1 MDVIAS
7 PSTRKL
13 ALELGLDI
21 EELAIRLGRNTISQ
35 DDLKQKKVLIT
46 EGVTSDV
53 LKYWDV
59 DHSRWG
65 KIKTEPL
72 NKTASVALTN
82 LMAAN
87 KIIPSVTHH
96 DSGKIDRIEK
106 LRKNLKN
113 EDKKITQ
120 LAFHVLVLAKC
131 LSSFPRFNSSLS
143 TDFKHLILKD
153 YINIGIAVDTPFGL
167 VVPVIRNVN
176 RLNLSEVSQKLVDF
190 ADRAQRKRLRPN
202 ELGGASMTI
211 SSLGGIGG
219 ESFTPIVN
227 PPEVAILGISKMDI
241 RPVWDGEKFIPSA
254 EVPLDLTYDHRIING
269 AEAARFLKYY
279 TTLLDRPEEL
289 VLDRVT

>member
-1 MDVIAS
+1 VDVIAS

-21 EELAIRLGRNTISQ
+21 EELAIRLGRNTISR

-46 EGVTSDV
+46 EGANSDA

-143 TDFKHLILKD
+143 TDFKHLILKN

-176 RLNLSEVSQKLVDF
+176 LLNLSEVSQKLVDL

-219 ESFTPIVN
+219 EKFYSN
-227 PPEVAILGISKMDI
+227 SKPP
-241 RPVWDGEKFIPSA
+241 
-254 EVPLDLTYDHRIING
+254 
-269 AEAARFLKYY
+269 
-279 TTLLDRPEEL
+279 
-289 VLDRVT
+289 

>member
-1 MDVIAS
+1 VDVIAS

-21 EELAIRLGRNTISQ
+21 EELAIRLGRNTISR
-35 DDLKQKKVLIT
+35 DDLKQKKVLVT
-46 EGVTSDV
+46 EEVTSDA

-59 DHSRWG
+59 DHSSWG

-96 DSGKIDRIEK
+96 DSCKIDRIEK

-131 LSSFPRFNSSLS
+131 LSSFPRFNSSIS

-176 RLNLSEVSQKLVDF
+176 LLNLSEVSQKLVDF

-202 ELGGASMTI
+202 DLGGASMTI

-219 ESFTPIVN
+219 KSFTPIVN

-241 RPVWDGEKFIPSA
+241 RPFWDGEKFIPSA

-279 TTLLDRPEEL
+279 TTLLDKPEEL

>member
-35 DDLKQKKVLIT
+35 DDLKQKKVLVT
-46 EGVTSDV
+46 EEVTSDA

-59 DHSRWG
+59 DHTRWG

-96 DSGKIDRIEK
+96 DSGRIDRIEK

-176 RLNLSEVSQKLVDF
+176 LLNLSEVSQKLVDF

-202 ELGGASMTI
+202 DLGGASMTI

-279 TTLLDRPEEL
+279 TTLLDKPEEL

>member
-1 MDVIAS
+1 MDVTAS
-7 PSTRKL
+7 PTTRKL

-35 DDLKQKKVLIT
+35 DDLKQKKVV
-46 EGVTSDV
+46 VTHEVTHDAV
-53 LKYWDV
+53 KYWDV
-59 DHSRWG
+59 DHSKWG
-65 KIKTEPL
+65 KTKTEPL
-72 NKTASVALTN
+72 NKTASVALAN

-87 KIIPSVTHH
+87 QIIPSVTHH
-96 DSGKIDRIEK
+96 DLGKIDRIEK

-113 EDKKITQ
+113 DDKKITQ
-120 LAFHVLVLAKC
+120 LAFHALVLAKC
-131 LSSFPRFNSSLS
+131 LSRFPRFNSSLS

-176 RLNLSEVSQKLVDF
+176 LLNLSEVSQKLVDY

-202 ELGGASMTI
+202 DLGGASMTI

-219 ESFTPIVN
+219 KSFTPIVN

-254 EVPLDLTYDHRIING
+254 QVPLDLTYDHRVING

-279 TTLLDRPEEL
+279 TTLLEKPEEL

>member
-21 EELAIRLGRNTISQ
+21 EELAIRLGRKTISQ
-35 DDLKQKKVLIT
+35 DDLKQKKVV
-46 EGVTSDV
+46 VTQEVTNDAV
-53 LKYWDV
+53 KYWDV
-59 DHSRWG
+59 DHSKWG
-65 KIKTEPL
+65 KIKTEAL
-72 NKTASVALTN
+72 NKTASVALKN

-87 KIIPSVTHH
+87 QIIPSVTHH

-106 LRKNLKN
+106 LRKNLKKEN
-113 EDKKITQ
+113 KKITQ
-120 LAFHVLVLAKC
+120 LAFHILVLAKC

-176 RLNLSEVSQKLVDF
+176 LLNLSEVSQKLVDF

-219 ESFTPIVN
+219 KSFTPIVN

-241 RPVWDGEKFIPSA
+241 RPFWDGEKFIPSA

-279 TTLLDRPEEL
+279 TTLLDKPEEL

>member
-46 EGVTSDV
+46 EGVTSDA

-59 DHSRWG
+59 DHTRWG

-176 RLNLSEVSQKLVDF
+176 LLNLSEVSQKLVDF

-202 ELGGASMTI
+202 DLGGASMTI

-219 ESFTPIVN
+219 GSFTPIVN

>member
-21 EELAIRLGRNTISQ
+21 EELAIRLGRNTISR
-35 DDLKQKKVLIT
+35 DDLKQKKVLVT
-46 EGVTSDV
+46 EEVTSDA

-131 LSSFPRFNSSLS
+131 LSSFPRFNSSIS

-176 RLNLSEVSQKLVDF
+176 LLNLSEISQKLVDF

-202 ELGGASMTI
+202 DLGGASMTI

-219 ESFTPIVN
+219 KSFTPIVN

-241 RPVWDGEKFIPSA
+241 RPVWDGERFIPSA

-279 TTLLDRPEEL
+279 TTLLDKPEEL

>member
-1 MDVIAS
+1 M
-7 PSTRKL
+7 
-13 ALELGLDI
+13 
-21 EELAIRLGRNTISQ
+21 
-35 DDLKQKKVLIT
+35 
-46 EGVTSDV
+46 
-53 LKYWDV
+53 KYWDV

-65 KIKTEPL
+65 KTKTEPL

-143 TDFKHLILKD
+143 TDFKHLILKN

-176 RLNLSEVSQKLVDF
+176 LLNLSEVSQKLVDF

-241 RPVWDGEKFIPSA
+241 RPVWDGGKFIPSA

-279 TTLLDRPEEL
+279 TTLLNRPEEL

>member
-21 EELAIRLGRNTISQ
+21 EELAIRLGRNTISR
-35 DDLKQKKVLIT
+35 DDLKQKKVLVT
-46 EGVTSDV
+46 EEVTSDA

-106 LRKNLKN
+106 LRKKLKN

-131 LSSFPRFNSSLS
+131 LSSFPRFNSSIS

-176 RLNLSEVSQKLVDF
+176 LLNLSEVSQKLVDF

-219 ESFTPIVN
+219 KSFTPIVN

-241 RPVWDGEKFIPSA
+241 RPVWDGEKFTPSA

-279 TTLLDRPEEL
+279 TTLLDKPEEL
-289 VLDRVT
+289 VLDMVT

>member
-35 DDLKQKKVLIT
+35 DDLKQKKVLVT
-46 EGVTSDV
+46 EEVTSDA

-176 RLNLSEVSQKLVDF
+176 LLNLSEVSQKLVDF

-202 ELGGASMTI
+202 DLGGASMTI

-227 PPEVAILGISKMDI
+227 PPEVAILGISKMGI
-241 RPVWDGEKFIPSA
+241 RPFWDGEKFIPSA

-279 TTLLDRPEEL
+279 TTLLDKPEEL

>member
-21 EELAIRLGRNTISQ
+21 EELAIRLGRNTISR
-35 DDLKQKKVLIT
+35 DDLKQKKVLVT
-46 EGVTSDV
+46 EEVTSDS

-59 DHSRWG
+59 DHSRLG
-65 KIKTEPL
+65 KTKTEPL

-131 LSSFPRFNSSLS
+131 LSSFPRFNSSIS

-176 RLNLSEVSQKLVDF
+176 LLNLS
-190 ADRAQRKRLRPN
+190 
-202 ELGGASMTI
+202 
-211 SSLGGIGG
+211 
-219 ESFTPIVN
+219 
-227 PPEVAILGISKMDI
+227 
-241 RPVWDGEKFIPSA
+241 
-254 EVPLDLTYDHRIING
+254 
-269 AEAARFLKYY
+269 
-279 TTLLDRPEEL
+279 
-289 VLDRVT
+289 

>member
-13 ALELGLDI
+13 AQELGLDI
-21 EELAIRLGRNTISQ
+21 EELAIRLGRKTISQ
-35 DDLKQKKVLIT
+35 DDLKQKKVV
-46 EGVTSDV
+46 VTQEVTNDAV
-53 LKYWDV
+53 KYWDV
-59 DHSRWG
+59 DHSKWG
-65 KIKTEPL
+65 KIKTEAL
-72 NKTASVALTN
+72 NKTASVALKN

-87 KIIPSVTHH
+87 QIIPSVTHH

-106 LRKNLKN
+106 LRKNLKKEN
-113 EDKKITQ
+113 KKITQ
-120 LAFHVLVLAKC
+120 LAFHILVLAKC

-167 VVPVIRNVN
+167 VVPVIRNAN
-176 RLNLSEVSQKLVDF
+176 LLNLSEVSQKLVDY

-202 ELGGASMTI
+202 DLGGASMTV

-219 ESFTPIVN
+219 KSFTPIVN

-254 EVPLDLTYDHRIING
+254 QVPLDLTYDHRVING

-279 TTLLDRPEEL
+279 TTLLEKPEEL
-289 VLDRVT
+289 VLDTVT

>member
-21 EELAIRLGRNTISQ
+21 EELAIRLGRNTISR
-35 DDLKQKKVLIT
+35 DDLKQKKVLVT
-46 EGVTSDV
+46 EEVTSV
-53 LKYWDV
+53 ALKYWEV

-143 TDFKHLILKD
+143 TDFKHLILKN

-176 RLNLSEVSQKLVDF
+176 LLNLSEVSQKLVDF

-202 ELGGASMTI
+202 DLGGASMTI
-211 SSLGGIGG
+211 SSLGRIGG
-219 ESFTPIVN
+219 KSFTPIVN
-227 PPEVAILGISKMDI
+227 PPEVAILGISKMEI

-279 TTLLDRPEEL
+279 TTLLNRPEEL

>member
-1 MDVIAS
+1 MDVTAS
-7 PSTRKL
+7 PTTRKL

-35 DDLKQKKVLIT
+35 DDLKQKKVV
-46 EGVTSDV
+46 VTHEVTHDAV
-53 LKYWDV
+53 KYWDV
-59 DHSRWG
+59 DHSKWG
-65 KIKTEPL
+65 KTNTEPL
-72 NKTASVALTN
+72 NKTASVALAN

-87 KIIPSVTHH
+87 QIIPSVTHH
-96 DSGKIDRIEK
+96 DLGKIDRIEK

-113 EDKKITQ
+113 DDKKITQ
-120 LAFHVLVLAKC
+120 LAFHALVLAKC
-131 LSSFPRFNSSLS
+131 LSRFPRFNSSLS

-176 RLNLSEVSQKLVDF
+176 LLNLSEVSQKLVDF

-227 PPEVAILGISKMDI
+227 PPEVAILGISKMGI

-279 TTLLDRPEEL
+279 TTLLEKPEEL
-289 VLDRVT
+289 VLDWVT

>member
-1 MDVIAS
+1 VDVIAS

-21 EELAIRLGRNTISQ
+21 EELAIRLGRNTISR
-35 DDLKQKKVLIT
+35 DDLKQKKVLVT
-46 EGVTSDV
+46 EEVTSDA

-131 LSSFPRFNSSLS
+131 LSSFPRFNSSIS

-176 RLNLSEVSQKLVDF
+176 LLNLSEVSQKLVDF

-202 ELGGASMTI
+202 DLGGASMTI

-219 ESFTPIVN
+219 KSFTPIVN

-241 RPVWDGEKFIPSA
+241 RPVWDGGKFIPSA

-279 TTLLDRPEEL
+279 TTLLDKPEEL

>member
-1 MDVIAS
+1 MDVTAS
-7 PSTRKL
+7 PTTRKL

-35 DDLKQKKVLIT
+35 DDLKQKKVV
-46 EGVTSDV
+46 VTHEVTHDAV
-53 LKYWDV
+53 KYWDV
-59 DHSRWG
+59 DHSKWG
-65 KIKTEPL
+65 KTKTEPL
-72 NKTASVALTN
+72 NKTASVALAN

-87 KIIPSVTHH
+87 QIIPSVTHH
-96 DSGKIDRIEK
+96 DLGKIDRIEK

-113 EDKKITQ
+113 DDKKITQ
-120 LAFHVLVLAKC
+120 LAFHALVLAKC
-131 LSSFPRFNSSLS
+131 LSRFPRFNSSLS

-176 RLNLSEVSQKLVDF
+176 LLNLSEVSQKLVDY

-202 ELGGASMTI
+202 DLGGASMTI

-219 ESFTPIVN
+219 KSFTPIVN

-241 RPVWDGEKFIPSA
+241 LPVWDGEKFIPSA
-254 EVPLDLTYDHRIING
+254 QVPLDLTYDHRVING

-279 TTLLDRPEEL
+279 TTLLEKPEEL

>member
-21 EELAIRLGRNTISQ
+21 EELAIRLGRNTISR
-35 DDLKQKKVLIT
+35 DDLKQKKVLVT
-46 EGVTSDV
+46 EEVTSDA

-87 KIIPSVTHH
+87 KIIPSETHH
-96 DSGKIDRIEK
+96 DSGRIDRIEK

-131 LSSFPRFNSSLS
+131 LSSFPRFNSSIS

-176 RLNLSEVSQKLVDF
+176 LLNLSEVSQKLVDF

-219 ESFTPIVN
+219 KSFTPIVN

-241 RPVWDGEKFIPSA
+241 RPFWDGEKFIPSA

-279 TTLLDRPEEL
+279 TTLLDKPEEL

>member
-35 DDLKQKKVLIT
+35 DDLKQKKVLVT
-46 EGVTSDV
+46 EEVTSDA

-87 KIIPSVTHH
+87 KLIPSVTHH

-113 EDKKITQ
+113 EGKKITQ

-176 RLNLSEVSQKLVDF
+176 LLNLSEVSQKLVDF

-202 ELGGASMTI
+202 DLGGASMTI

-279 TTLLDRPEEL
+279 TTLLDKPEEL

>member
-35 DDLKQKKVLIT
+35 DDLKQKKVLVT
-46 EGVTSDV
+46 EEVTSDA

-176 RLNLSEVSQKLVDF
+176 LLNLSEVSQKLVDF

-202 ELGGASMTI
+202 DLGGASMTI

-279 TTLLDRPEEL
+279 TTLLDKPEEL

>member
-21 EELAIRLGRNTISQ
+21 EELAIRLGRNTISR

-46 EGVTSDV
+46 EGVTSDA

-59 DHSRWG
+59 DHTRWG

-176 RLNLSEVSQKLVDF
+176 LLNLSEVSQKLVDF

-269 AEAARFLKYY
+269 AEAAQFLKYY

>member
-21 EELAIRLGRNTISQ
+21 EELAIRLGRNTISR
-35 DDLKQKKVLIT
+35 DDLKQKKVLVT
-46 EGVTSDV
+46 EEVTSDA

-176 RLNLSEVSQKLVDF
+176 LLNLSEVSQKLVDF

-202 ELGGASMTI
+202 DLGGASMTI

-219 ESFTPIVN
+219 KSFTPIVN

-241 RPVWDGEKFIPSA
+241 RPVWDGEKFIPSE

-279 TTLLDRPEEL
+279 TTLLDKPEEL

>member
-21 EELAIRLGRNTISQ
+21 EELAIRLGRNTISR
-35 DDLKQKKVLIT
+35 DDLKQKKVLVT
-46 EGVTSDV
+46 EEVTSDA

-176 RLNLSEVSQKLVDF
+176 LLNLSEVSQKLVDF

-202 ELGGASMTI
+202 DLGGASMTI

-279 TTLLDRPEEL
+279 TTLLDKPEEL

>member
-1 MDVIAS
+1 V
-7 PSTRKL
+7 
-13 ALELGLDI
+13 
-21 EELAIRLGRNTISQ
+21 
-35 DDLKQKKVLIT
+35 
-46 EGVTSDV
+46 VTHEVTHDAV
-53 LKYWDV
+53 KYWDV
-59 DHSRWG
+59 DHSKWG
-65 KIKTEPL
+65 KTKTEPL
-72 NKTASVALTN
+72 NKTASVALAN

-87 KIIPSVTHH
+87 QIIPSVTHH
-96 DSGKIDRIEK
+96 DLGKIDRIEK

-113 EDKKITQ
+113 DDKKITQ
-120 LAFHVLVLAKC
+120 LAFHALVLAKC
-131 LSSFPRFNSSLS
+131 LSRFPRFNSSLS

-176 RLNLSEVSQKLVDF
+176 LLNLSEVSQKLVDY

-202 ELGGASMTI
+202 DLGGASMTI

-219 ESFTPIVN
+219 KSFTPIVN

-241 RPVWDGEKFIPSA
+241 LPVWDGEKFIPSA
-254 EVPLDLTYDHRIING
+254 QVPLDLTYDHRVING

-279 TTLLDRPEEL
+279 TTLLEKPEEL

>member
-21 EELAIRLGRNTISQ
+21 EELAIRLGRNTISR
-35 DDLKQKKVLIT
+35 DDLKQKKVLVT
-46 EGVTSDV
+46 EEVTSDA

-59 DHSRWG
+59 DHSSWG

-106 LRKNLKN
+106 LRKKLKN

-131 LSSFPRFNSSLS
+131 LSSFPRFNSSIS

-176 RLNLSEVSQKLVDF
+176 LLNLSEVSQKLVDF

-219 ESFTPIVN
+219 KSFTPIVN

-241 RPVWDGEKFIPSA
+241 RPFWDGEKFIPSA

-279 TTLLDRPEEL
+279 TRLLDKPEEL

>member
-21 EELAIRLGRNTISQ
+21 EELAIRLGRKTISQ

-46 EGVTSDV
+46 EGVTSDA

-59 DHSRWG
+59 DHTRWG

-106 LRKNLKN
+106 LRKNFKN
-113 EDKKITQ
+113 ENKKITQ

-176 RLNLSEVSQKLVDF
+176 LLNLSEVSQKLVDF

>member
-35 DDLKQKKVLIT
+35 DDLKQKKVLVT
-46 EGVTSDV
+46 EEVTSDA

-59 DHSRWG
+59 DHTRWG

-176 RLNLSEVSQKLVDF
+176 LLNLSEVSQKLVDF

>member
-1 MDVIAS
+1 MDVTAS
-7 PSTRKL
+7 PTTRKL

-35 DDLKQKKVLIT
+35 DDLKQKKVV
-46 EGVTSDV
+46 VTHEVTHDAV
-53 LKYWDV
+53 KYWDV
-59 DHSRWG
+59 DHSKWG
-65 KIKTEPL
+65 KTKTEPL
-72 NKTASVALTN
+72 NKTASVALAN

-87 KIIPSVTHH
+87 QIIPSVTHH
-96 DSGKIDRIEK
+96 DLGKIDRIEK

-113 EDKKITQ
+113 DDKKITQ
-120 LAFHVLVLAKC
+120 LAFHALVLAKS
-131 LSSFPRFNSSLS
+131 LSRFPRFNSSLS

-176 RLNLSEVSQKLVDF
+176 LLNLSEVSQKLVDY

-202 ELGGASMTI
+202 DLGGASMTI

-219 ESFTPIVN
+219 KSFTPIVN

-254 EVPLDLTYDHRIING
+254 QVPLDLTYDHRVING

-279 TTLLDRPEEL
+279 TTLLEKPEEL

>member
-46 EGVTSDV
+46 EGVTSDA

-59 DHSRWG
+59 DHTRWG

-96 DSGKIDRIEK
+96 VSGKIDRIEK

-176 RLNLSEVSQKLVDF
+176 LLNLSEVSQKLVDF

-202 ELGGASMTI
+202 DLGGASMTI
-211 SSLGGIGG
+211 SSLGGIGWKR
-219 ESFTPIVN
+219 FTPKVN

-279 TTLLDRPEEL
+279 TTLLNRPEEL

>member
-21 EELAIRLGRNTISQ
+21 EELSIRLGRNTISQ
-35 DDLKQKKVLIT
+35 DDLKQKKVLVT
-46 EGVTSDV
+46 EEVTSDA

-87 KIIPSVTHH
+87 KLIPSVTHH

-113 EDKKITQ
+113 EGKKITQ

-176 RLNLSEVSQKLVDF
+176 LLNLSEVSQKLVDF

-202 ELGGASMTI
+202 DLGGASMTI

-227 PPEVAILGISKMDI
+227 PPEVAILGISKMGI
-241 RPVWDGEKFIPSA
+241 RPFWDGEKFIPSA

-279 TTLLDRPEEL
+279 TTLLDKPEEL

>member
-21 EELAIRLGRNTISQ
+21 EELAIRLGRNTISR
-35 DDLKQKKVLIT
+35 DDLKQKKVLVT
-46 EGVTSDV
+46 EEVTSDA

-59 DHSRWG
+59 DHSSWG

-176 RLNLSEVSQKLVDF
+176 LLNLSEVSQKLVDF

-202 ELGGASMTI
+202 DLGGASMTI

-219 ESFTPIVN
+219 KSFTPIVN

-254 EVPLDLTYDHRIING
+254 QVPLDLTYDHRVING
-269 AEAARFLKYY
+269 AEAARFLNYY
-279 TTLLDRPEEL
+279 TTLLEKPEEL

>member
-21 EELAIRLGRNTISQ
+21 EELAIRLVRNTISR

-46 EGVTSDV
+46 EGVTRDA

-176 RLNLSEVSQKLVDF
+176 LLNLSEVSQKLVDF